1 MNVLYNMAWN
11 IGKMKAFYIPLFLF
25 DAALFPHRVC
35 LLWSGDR
42 DAGAQKL
49 HYGVFSV
56 N

>member
-1 MNVLYNMAWN
+1 MNVLYNMSW
-11 IGKMKAFYIPLFLF
+11 ILRSMAFHYPLSLF

-35 LLWSGDR
+35 FLWSGDR